1 MTTRSQPES
10 RTVSA
15 AYRAAS
21 AALDERPDQ
30 AARSAIL
37 AAAARAVA
45 AKPRAAGTTSA
56 QRWRIPLAAAATVL
70 ISTIA
75 VIVAQRTQE
84 QMPATLAETASPSA
98 PVQPEATGAV
108 MPTRP
113 GEIAA
118 APEAPVI
125 APAARQEASGS
136 RRAPSRS
143 VPAAPPR
150 TTEFAARSDAP
161 PVAVA
166 GPGAVT
172 DAPTPGPGQA
182 HIRQSTKA
190 EAAAP
195 IEPGAAPSGKASSAE
210 GQTAPPA
217 APGPAARDVRTP
229 AFERSAPATAG
240 AAAPPAAQLSKA
252 ETPERWLARVIE
264 LRQAGR
270 DQEADAELKKLREL
284 HPTLTIPET
293 ALRRTATR

>member
-1 MTTRSQPES
+1 MTTRPQPES

-21 AALDERPDQ
+21 EALDERPDE
-30 AARSAIL
+30 ATRSAIL
-37 AAAARAVA
+37 SAAARAVA
-45 AKPRAAGTTSA
+45 AKPRAIGATSA

-84 QMPATLAETASPSA
+84 QMPATIAETAPPA
-98 PVQPEATGAV
+98 VPVQPEVAGAV
-108 MPTRP
+108 TPTRA

-118 APEAPVI
+118 ASEAPVT
-125 APAARQEASGS
+125 APAARQEAAGS

-150 TTEFAARSDAP
+150 ATEFAARADAP
-161 PVAVA
+161 PAAVA
-166 GPGAVT
+166 GPGVVT
-172 DAPTPGPGQA
+172 DAASPGPGQA
-182 HIRQSTKA
+182 RGPQSSKV

-195 IEPGAAPSGKASSAE
+195 IAPGAISSGKASSAE
-210 GQTAPPA
+210 GQVALPA
-217 APGPAARDVRTP
+217 APGPAARDALTP
-229 AFERSAPATAG
+229 AFERSAPAAAG
-240 AAAPPAAQLSKA
+240 VAASPAAPMSKA

-270 DQEADAELKKLREL
+270 DQDADAELKKLREL

-293 ALRRTATR
+293 ALRRAATR